1 MRMFTPVAIVHDHT
15 MAHVA
20 SALRGVLEAFH
31 LRVDFYRMV
40 QLRQVRSFFAS
51 PSIFYEYM
59 VILAHGS
66 GDTEEDRHIA
76 FDVVDQKDGKYE
88 EPEGWESVTY
98 KLTPAEIAKS
108 ARRPGGALLSLA
120 CGSGREPIARAFL
133 ERGFRAYI
141 GPYTT
146 YYNTDSGLLFFIN
159 FFYHMRSDD
168 RDYCTVIR
176 SEREAFELAAGTDP
190 EFECG
195 PRVFR
200 YYGG

>member
-1 MRMFTPVAIVHDHT
+1 MRLFTPVAIVHDHT

-31 LRVDFYRMV
+31 LRVDYYRMV
-40 QLRQVRSFFAS
+40 QLRQVQSFFAS
-51 PSIFYEYM
+51 PSPFYEYM

-66 GDTEEDRHIA
+66 GEMKEDMHIA
-76 FDVVDQKDGKYE
+76 FEVGDQKDGKYE
-88 EPEGWESVTY
+88 EPEGWELVTY

-120 CGSGREPIARAFL
+120 CGSGREPLARAFL

-141 GPYTT
+141 GPETT
-146 YYNTDSGLLFFIN
+146 YYNTASGLLFFIN
-159 FFYHMRSDD
+159 FFYHLTSET

-176 SEREAFELAAGTDP
+176 SERAAFELAAGTDP
-190 EFECG
+190 GFDCG
-195 PRVFR
+195 PSVFR
-200 YYGG
+200 YYEG